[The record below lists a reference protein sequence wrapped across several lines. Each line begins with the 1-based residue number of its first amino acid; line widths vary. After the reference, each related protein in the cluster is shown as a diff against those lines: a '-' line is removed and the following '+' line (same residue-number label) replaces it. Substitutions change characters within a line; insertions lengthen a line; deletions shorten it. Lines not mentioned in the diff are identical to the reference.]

1 MSKLHYEEWTKF
13 LDSNSN
19 KLNKQEQE
27 LLARLHSI
35 YFKHSYYLPCTCSSK
50 TLMILKCLIQKI
62 CGVLIELFG
71 IVKK

>member
-1 MSKLHYEEWTKF
+1 MLKMSKLHYEEWTKF

-19 KLNKQEQE
+19 ELNKQEQE

-50 TLMILKCLIQKI
+50 TYNNWIQQLNVIYKN
-62 CGVLIELFG
+62 GVD
-71 IVKK
+71 

>member
-1 MSKLHYEEWTKF
+1 MLKMSKLHYEEWTKF

-50 TLMILKCLIQKI
+50 TYNNWIEQLNVIYKN
-62 CGVLIELFG
+62 GVD
-71 IVKK
+71 

>member
-50 TLMILKCLIQKI
+50 TYNNWIEQLNVIYKN
-62 CGVLIELFG
+62 GVD
-71 IVKK
+71 

>member
-50 TLMILKCLIQKI
+50 TYNNWIQQLNVIYKN
-62 CGVLIELFG
+62 GVD
-71 IVKK
+71 